1 MCPERS
7 DETPRE
13 RLLQP
18 IKHLQILPHTGVE
31 WREYRGMRSLVE
43 TSNSRFK
50 DPDHEDLG
58 NIDKRSGRGF
68 ATQYVVSAHSV
79 ASFNLP
85 AIAAPMLKLRDM
97 AVKTRIRQRR
107 RKDENMVPLARPS
120 EIKSVDPSKYTGFSF
135 KSPLLHRITIRP
147 AQKAG
152 RIVAKAR
159 IRPCSDRE
167 PSPRAPKTGARLIE
181 RSHGSIE

>member
-1 MCPERS
+1 MCPDRS

-68 ATQYVVSAHSV
+68 ATQYLVSAHSV

-147 AQKAG
+147 AQKRAESSLRQG
-152 RIVAKAR
+152 FDLAVIV
-159 IRPCSDRE
+159 SHHHGD
-167 PSPRAPKTGARLIE
+167 PKTGARLIE